1 MNHVTVQWPNM
12 VRVQA
17 KSNTPTARY
26 KPYILTFKCE
36 SDMRRRLEPLVH
48 MGI

>member
-17 KSNTPTARY
+17 KANMPTARY

-36 SDMRRRLEPLVH
+36 HDMRYKIESLVAA
-48 MGI
+48 GI